1 MVSALIW
8 LPHHQHE
15 LFVEDG
21 TELCRCTAGVHSLL
35 RMALSSADALLEC
48 QVITALQS
56 KAPSG
61 QQVRGLLLLL
71 PLPPLPLLAPR
82 AEQVWLWQL
91 AAWISCWQRE
101 KV

>member
-1 MVSALIW
+1 MS
-8 LPHHQHE
+8 
-15 LFVEDG
+15 
-21 TELCRCTAGVHSLL
+21 SLL
-35 RMALSSADALLEC
+35 RIALSSADVLLEC

-61 QQVRGLLLLL
+61 QQVRGLLPLLLLLLLLL
-71 PLPPLPLLAPR
+71 PLLLLLLLLPPPLLLLAPR

-101 KV
+101 KE